1 MKSTLIHLWSVLNF
15 EVAIDKKVTVV
26 ESCFYTVAEMHDVDL
41 PFLTDRDSARL
52 AISAAQESPWGPITA
67 LGVFPTITGFVL
79 AFAESWLAHS
89 RAVSEYSPE
98 G

>member
-1 MKSTLIHLWSVLNF
+1 LNF
-15 EVAIDKKVTVV
+15 KVAIDKKVTVV

-67 LGVFPTITGFVL
+67 LGVFLLPLI
-79 AFAESWLAHS
+79 
-89 RAVSEYSPE
+89 
-98 G
+98 